1 MRNAETILGLIRER
15 GKKGLPLERVY
26 KLLFNQNLYLMAY
39 GKIYPNKG
47 AMTHGVT
54 EETPD
59 GMSLKKIDA
68 IIEAL
73 RYERYQWRAAR
84 RVYIP
89 KKNGKQRPLG
99 MPVWSDKLVQE
110 VIRLILEAYY
120 EPKFSEHSHGFRA
133 ERGCHTALREIYRTW
148 KGTAWF
154 IEGDISQCFDKLSH
168 ELITQKL
175 GEDIQDGR
183 FINLMQELLD
193 AGYMEDWT
201 FTTETSGVPQ
211 GSIVSPMLANILL
224 DKLDKFVEE
233 TLIPKYTK
241 GNRKRANQ
249 EYHSLLVKAS
259 KERKQGNMGQ
269 AEQLRR
275 QAQKLPSIDPKDP
288 DYRRLRYVRYADDFL
303 LGCVGPRKEAEEIK
317 QELRAFLQREL
328 KLELSEEK
336 TLLTHAR
343 TEAAKFLGYEVIV
356 IQDDSKRPLHE
367 MGRDRRSHNGT
378 IGLRVPR
385 KTVEENRQNHM
396 RKGKGIHRPELI
408 YLSDYAIVTVYQSRY
423 RGIANYYQMA
433 YNMHALGKLKRY
445 MEISLL
451 KTLAAKHKMSVKKVV
466 EKYKATINVQNKEYK
481 VLQVV
486 VPREGKKPLV
496 ATWGGIPLVWD
507 INATLNEHPPKL
519 YTGHRTELVQRLLA
533 DVCELCGSTKDV
545 EVHHVRAMKDLHEYP
560 GHEKPLWVRRMIAMR
575 RKTMPVCQVCHE
587 DIHAGRP
594 LKRQPMALA
603 EVKTLQKAKTRILE
617 SRVH

>member
-26 KLLFNQNLYLMAY
+26 KLLFNQDLYLMAY

-59 GMSLKKIDA
+59 GMSLEKIDA

-73 RYERYQWRAAR
+73 RYERYQWLPAR

-89 KKNGKQRPLG
+89 KKNGKRRPLG

-120 EPKFSEHSHGFRA
+120 EPRFSEHSHGFRA

-148 KGTAWF
+148 KGTAWL
-154 IEGDISQCFDKLSH
+154 IEGDISHCFDKLSH
-168 ELITQKL
+168 ELIIQKL
-175 GEDIQDGR
+175 KEDFHDGR
-183 FINLMQELLD
+183 FIKLMQELLD

-201 FTTETSGVPQ
+201 FNTATSGVPQ
-211 GSIVSPMLANILL
+211 GGIVSPILANILL
-224 DKLDKFVEE
+224 DKLDQFVEE
-233 TLIPKYTK
+233 TLIPKHTK

-249 EYHSLLVKAS
+249 EYHSLIVKAS
-259 KERKQGNMGQ
+259 EERRKGNMVE
-269 AEQLRR
+269 AEQVRK

-288 DYRRLRYVRYADDFL
+288 AYRRLRYVRYADDFL
-303 LGCVGPRKEAEEIK
+303 LGFVGPRKEAEAIK

-336 TLLTHAR
+336 TLITHAR
-343 TEAAKFLGYEVIV
+343 TEAAKFLGYEVMV

-367 MGRDRRSHNGT
+367 IGIDRRSHNGT

-385 KTVEENRQNHM
+385 KTVEENCQDHM
-396 RKGKGIHRPELI
+396 RKGKGIHRPELL
-408 YLSDYAIVTVYQSRY
+408 YLSDYDIVMVYQSRY

-433 YNMHALGKLKRY
+433 YNMHSLGKLKRY

-451 KTLAAKHKMSVKKVV
+451 KTLASKHKMSVKKVV
-466 EKYKATINVQNKEYK
+466 EKYKATIKVQNKEYK

-486 VPREGKKPLV
+486 VPREGKEPLV
-496 ATWGGIPLVWD
+496 ARWGGIPLVWD
-507 INATLNEHPPKL
+507 INATLDEHPPKL
-519 YTGHRTELVQRLLA
+519 YTGQRTELVQRLLA
-533 DVCELCGSTKDV
+533 DMCELCGGTKDV

-560 GHEKPLWVRRMIAMR
+560 GREKPVWVRRMIAMR
-575 RKTMPVCQVCHE
+575 RKTMPVCHVCHE
-587 DIHAGRP
+587 DVHTGRP
-594 LKRQPMALA
+594 LRRQPIALA
-603 EVKTLQKAKTRILE
+603 EVKALQKAKTRILE

>member
-1 MRNAETILGLIRER
+1 MRNAETIVGLIRER

-26 KLLFNQNLYLMAY
+26 KLLFNQDLYLMAY

-59 GMSLKKIDA
+59 GMSREKIDA

-73 RYERYQWRAAR
+73 RYERYQWLPAR
-84 RVYIP
+84 RVDIP
-89 KKNGKQRPLG
+89 KKNGKKRPLG

-110 VIRLILEAYY
+110 VLRLVLEAYY
-120 EPKFSEHSHGFRA
+120 EPRFSEHSHGFRA
-133 ERGCHTALREIYRTW
+133 EHGCHTALREIYRTW
-148 KGTAWF
+148 KGTTWF
-154 IEGDISQCFDKLSH
+154 LEGDISQCFDKLSH
-168 ELITQKL
+168 ELIIQKL
-175 GEDIQDGR
+175 EEDFHDGR
-183 FINLMQELLD
+183 FIKLMRELLD

-211 GSIVSPMLANILL
+211 GGIVSPILANILL
-224 DKLDKFVEE
+224 DKLDKYVEE

-259 KERKQGNMGQ
+259 KERKKGNMVQ
-269 AEQLRR
+269 AEQLRK
-275 QAQKLPSIDPKDP
+275 QAQTLPSIDPKDP
-288 DYRRLRYVRYADDFL
+288 EYRRLRYVRYADDFL
-303 LGCVGPRKEAEEIK
+303 LGFVGPRKEAEEIK

-343 TEAAKFLGYEVIV
+343 TEAAKFLGYEVMV
-356 IQDDSKRPLHE
+356 IQDDSKRPIHE

-385 KTVEENRQNHM
+385 KTVEENCHNHM
-396 RKGKGIHRPELI
+396 RDGKVIHRPELI
-408 YLSDYAIVTVYQSRY
+408 YLSDYDIVTVYQSRY
-423 RGIANYYQMA
+423 RGIANYYQLA
-433 YNMHALGKLKRY
+433 YNMHSLGKLKRY
-445 MEISLL
+445 REISLL

-466 EKYKATINVQNKEYK
+466 EKYKTTIKVQNKEYK
-481 VLQVV
+481 ALQVV
-486 VPREGKKPLV
+486 VPREGKEPLV

-507 INATLNEHPPKL
+507 INATLNEQPPKL

-594 LKRQPMALA
+594 LRRQPMALA
-603 EVKTLQKAKTRILE
+603 EVKTLQKVKTRILE

>member
-1 MRNAETILGLIRER
+1 M
-15 GKKGLPLERVY
+15 
-26 KLLFNQNLYLMAY
+26 
-39 GKIYPNKG
+39 
-47 AMTHGVT
+47 
-54 EETPD
+54 
-59 GMSLKKIDA
+59 
-68 IIEAL
+68 
-73 RYERYQWRAAR
+73 
-84 RVYIP
+84 
-89 KKNGKQRPLG
+89 
-99 MPVWSDKLVQE
+99 
-110 VIRLILEAYY
+110 
-120 EPKFSEHSHGFRA
+120 
-133 ERGCHTALREIYRTW
+133 
-148 KGTAWF
+148 
-154 IEGDISQCFDKLSH
+154 
-168 ELITQKL
+168 
-175 GEDIQDGR
+175 
-183 FINLMQELLD
+183 
-193 AGYMEDWT
+193 
-201 FTTETSGVPQ
+201 
-211 GSIVSPMLANILL
+211 
-224 DKLDKFVEE
+224 
-233 TLIPKYTK
+233 
-241 GNRKRANQ
+241 
-249 EYHSLLVKAS
+249 
-259 KERKQGNMGQ
+259 
-269 AEQLRR
+269 
-275 QAQKLPSIDPKDP
+275 
-288 DYRRLRYVRYADDFL
+288 
-303 LGCVGPRKEAEEIK
+303 
-317 QELRAFLQREL
+317 
-328 KLELSEEK
+328 
-336 TLLTHAR
+336 
-343 TEAAKFLGYEVIV
+343 V
-356 IQDDSKRPLHE
+356 IQDDSKRPIHE

-533 DVCELCGSTKDV
+533 EVCELCGSTKDV

-594 LKRQPMALA
+594 LRRQPMALA